1 MFLNT
6 KNGERRPLRNPKE
19 PVRIEAA
26 KPSCP
31 CRDPVEPWIFCC
43 RRFGVWPS
51 SG

>member
-6 KNGERRPLRNPKE
+6 EKGGQRPARNPKE

-26 KPSCP
+26 KLSRPLP
-31 CRDPVEPWIFCC
+31 GPVEPWIFCC
-43 RRFGVWPS
+43 RWCGFWLS